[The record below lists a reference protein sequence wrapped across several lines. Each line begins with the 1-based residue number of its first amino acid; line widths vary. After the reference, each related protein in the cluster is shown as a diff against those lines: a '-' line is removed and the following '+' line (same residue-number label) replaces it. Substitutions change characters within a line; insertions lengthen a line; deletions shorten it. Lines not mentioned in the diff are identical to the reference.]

1 MVAGSRALPVPLD
14 TKDVPSAGRFGF
26 AVVPF
31 LVMQNLSKDARVQRT
46 ELEGKLVDAIERDL
60 PAIIYIYIY
69 VRIGLGSEKGR
80 ERLLSRL
87 EYGA

>member
-69 VRIGLGSEKGR
+69 MYGSGSARKKVGNG
-80 ERLLSRL
+80 
-87 EYGA
+87 Y